1 MTASTTQDRPV
12 SSAGPRFPFTAIVGQ
27 TAMKRALILNAIN
40 TRIGGVLI
48 RGKKGTAKSTAV
60 RSLAALLPEVQVV
73 QGCPYSCLPE
83 IRQGL
88 CQWCHPHPEPTP
100 EEAGTLREDAPSVT
114 RQVRIVDLPVGATE
128 DRLVGSLDIEQ
139 AIRSGS
145 RSFEPGLIATTHRG
159 ILYVDEVNLLN
170 DHLVDVLLDAAAMG
184 RNYVEREGISVSHA
198 AEFILVGTMNPEEG
212 DLRPQ
217 LLDRFGL
224 AVEVDSAF
232 TPEER
237 REVVKRRIAYE
248 SDPYGFMDRWHDFEE
263 AERERILRSRQLL
276 DQVNVSDDIL
286 ELITDICAEY
296 QVDGLRADIVMYK
309 TASTIAAYEGRD
321 HVVPED
327 VREAAEMA
335 LLHRQRRQPFQQP
348 NLVTEQLDSM
358 IDEFQNRPQDRESR
372 HQDQAQSEE
381 QDDADPDSPD
391 QSAPNVPDSGG
402 EAGPEEQPPDPR
414 GDSGPEDQ
422 YFEVGSPFS
431 VRSLQ
436 VNPPDHRARP
446 SSGRRARTVSGTPS
460 GRYIGAAVPQEK
472 ASDLALDATLR
483 AAAPHQSQRRA
494 HPHPN
499 LFPGDERTSDTPELL
514 VEPWDLRE
522 KVRETKTGS
531 LILFV
536 VDASGS
542 MGAQRRMVAVKGAIL
557 SLLLDAYQRRDRVG
571 LIAFRG
577 TGAQVLLPPTSS
589 VDLAHAMLQEMPT
602 GGRTPLSRGLLLAM
616 EVIEAE
622 KQKDRNV
629 LPLLVVLTDGRANV
643 AMGSSAAEPPGG
655 NSLLDSAT
663 AVEEA
668 ALQRPMG
675 NSGADLPLK
684 EARAMAAAIREQKIS
699 AVVIDTETDFLRLGL
714 ANSIADEMGAPC
726 LKLEELHADGLADAV
741 RLQVA
746 TSGTSPLTPD
756 EIQGLLEQIKL
767 S

>member
-1 MTASTTQDRPV
+1 MSETTE
-12 SSAGPRFPFTAIVGQ
+12 PRFPFTAIVGQ

-60 RSLAALLPEVQVV
+60 RSLAALLPEVSVLR
-73 QGCPYSCLPE
+73 GCPYSCPPE
-83 IRQGL
+83 NRQGL
-88 CQWCHPHPEPTP
+88 CQWCQPHG
-100 EEAGTLREDAPSVT
+100 EEAPAVT

-139 AIRSGS
+139 AIKTGS
-145 RSFEPGLIATTHRG
+145 RSFEPGLIADTHRG

-237 REVVKRRIAYE
+237 QEVVRRRIAYE
-248 SDPYGFMDRWHDFEE
+248 ADPFGFMHAWQE
-263 AERERILRSRQLL
+263 AEAEERDRILQSQQLL
-276 DQVNVSDDIL
+276 SKVTVPDDML
-286 ELITDICAEY
+286 ELITGICHEY

-309 TASTIAAYEGRD
+309 TASTIAAYEGHEQVTAD
-321 HVVPED
+321 D

-348 NLVTEQLDSM
+348 HLATEQLDSM
-358 IDEFQNRPQDRESR
+358 IDEYQNRPQNREP
-372 HQDQAQSEE
+372 QDQDNSQFEDQE
-381 QDDADPDSPD
+381 DGDPDS
-391 QSAPNVPDSGG
+391 S
-402 EAGPEEQPPDPR
+402 EPEEQQQPEPE
-414 GDSGPEDQ
+414 GNSGPQDQ
-422 YFEVGSPFS
+422 YFEVGNTFS
-431 VRSLQ
+431 VRSLE
-436 VNPPDHRARP
+436 VKPPDQRARLTG
-446 SSGRRARTVSGTPS
+446 GRRARTVSGSPS
-460 GRYIGAAVPQEK
+460 GRYVSADVPRDK
-472 ASDLALDATLR
+472 VSDLALDATLR
-483 AAAPHQSQRRA
+483 TAAPHQVQRRA
-494 HPHPN
+494 N
-499 LFPGDERTSDTPELL
+499 QSEELGPESSPVFLIK
-514 VEPWDLRE
+514 PWDVRE

-589 VDLAHAMLQEMPT
+589 VDLAHALLSEMPT

-616 EVIEAE
+616 EVIETE
-622 KQKDRNV
+622 RQKDRKV
-629 LPLLVVLTDGRANV
+629 LPLLVVLSDGRANV
-643 AMGSSAAEPPGG
+643 AMGRDESPAGSGQPPGV
-655 NSLLDSAT
+655 AT
-663 AVEEA
+663 AVA
-668 ALQRPMG
+668 
-675 NSGADLPLK
+675 
-684 EARAMAAAIREQKIS
+684 EARAVAAAIKEQRIPS
-699 AVVIDTETDFLRLGL
+699 VVIDTETDFLRLGL
-714 ANSIADEMGAPC
+714 AKPVAEAMGAPC
-726 LKLEELHADGLADAV
+726 IKLEELHSDALADTV
-741 RLQVA
+741 RMQMT
-746 TSGTSPLTPD
+746 TSESAPLTPD
-756 EIQGLLEQIKL
+756 EIQGLLERIKL
-767 S
+767 P

>member
-1 MTASTTQDRPV
+1 MNKSE
-12 SSAGPRFPFTAIVGQ
+12 PRFPFTAIVGQ
-27 TAMKRALILNAIN
+27 TTMKRALILNAVN

-60 RSLAALLPEVQVV
+60 RSLAALLPEVAVV
-73 QGCPYSCLPE
+73 RGCPYSCHPDNP
-83 IRQGL
+83 QPL
-88 CQWCHPHPEPTP
+88 CSHGKETSP
-100 EEAGTLREDAPSVT
+100 VT

-128 DRLVGSLDIEQ
+128 DRLVGSLDIES
-139 AIRSGS
+139 AIRTGS
-145 RSFEPGLIATTHRG
+145 RSFEPGLIAATHRG

-248 SDPYGFMDRWHDFEE
+248 SDPFGFMDAWQESE
-263 AERERILRSRQLL
+263 AAERERILRSQQLL
-276 DQVNVSDDIL
+276 GQVVVSDDIL
-286 ELITDICAEY
+286 ELITGICAEY

-321 HVVPED
+321 QVVAED

-348 NLVTEQLDSM
+348 HLVTEQLDSM
-358 IDEFQNRPQDRESR
+358 IDEFQNRPHDREP
-372 HQDQAQSEE
+372 QDQDNSQSEE
-381 QDDADPDSPD
+381 QDDGDPDPPE
-391 QSAPNVPDSGG
+391 Q
-402 EAGPEEQPPDPR
+402 EEEQPPEPE
-414 GDSGPEDQ
+414 GDSGPQDQ
-422 YFEVGSPFS
+422 YFEVGTPFS

-436 VNPPDHRARP
+436 MRPPDHRARP
-446 SSGRRARTVSGTPS
+446 AGGRRARTVSGTPL
-460 GRYIGAAVPQEK
+460 GRYVGAAIPQDK
-472 ASDLALDATLR
+472 ATDLALDATLR
-483 AAAPHQSQRRA
+483 AAAPHQVERRR
-494 HPHPN
+494 PHPN
-499 LFPGDERTSDTPELL
+499 PLPPGEGTDDAPAFLI
-514 VEPWDLRE
+514 EPHDVRE

-589 VDLAHAMLQEMPT
+589 VDLAHALLSEMPT

-629 LPLLVVLTDGRANV
+629 LPLLVVLSDGRANV
-643 AMGSSAAEPPGG
+643 AMGSAE
-655 NSLLDSAT
+655 
-663 AVEEA
+663 
-668 ALQRPMG
+668 
-675 NSGADLPLK
+675 ADPSNGTTLPIA
-684 EARAMAAAIREQKIS
+684 EARAMAAAIREQRIP
-699 AVVIDTETDFLRLGL
+699 AVVVDTETDFLRLGL
-714 ANSIADEMGAPC
+714 AEPIAEAMGAPC
-726 LKLEELHADGLADAV
+726 IKLEELHSDALADTV
-741 RLQVA
+741 RMQLPTTDNQ
-746 TSGTSPLTPD
+746 PLSPD
-756 EIQGLLEQIKL
+756 EIQGLLQQIRL
-767 S
+767 D

>member
-1 MTASTTQDRPV
+1 MTTSQTQYR
-12 SSAGPRFPFTAIVGQ
+12 SEPRFPFTAIVGQ
-27 TAMKRALILNAIN
+27 TAMKRALILNAVN

-60 RSLAALLPEVQVV
+60 RSLAALLPEVEVV
-73 QGCPYSCLPE
+73 RGCPYSCHPDNP
-83 IRQGL
+83 QPL
-88 CQWCHPHPEPTP
+88 CSHGKETP
-100 EEAGTLREDAPSVT
+100 PVT
-114 RQVRIVDLPVGATE
+114 RQVRIVDLPVSATE
-128 DRLVGSLDIEQ
+128 DRLVGSLDIEA
-139 AIRSGS
+139 AIRTGS
-145 RSFEPGLIATTHRG
+145 RSFEPGLIAATHRG

-224 AVEVDSAF
+224 AVEVDGAF
-232 TPEER
+232 TSEER
-237 REVVKRRIAYE
+237 REVVRRRIAYE
-248 SDPYGFMDRWHDFEE
+248 SDPFGFLDAWEE
-263 AERERILRSRQLL
+263 SEDSERQRILRSQQLL
-276 DQVNVSDDIL
+276 GRVTVSDDML
-286 ELITDICAEY
+286 GLITDICAEY

-309 TASTIAAYEGRD
+309 TAGTIAAYEGRD

-348 NLVTEQLDSM
+348 HLATEQLDSM
-358 IDEFQNRPQDRESR
+358 IDEFQNRPQDREPR
-372 HQDQAQSEE
+372 DQDQSQAEE
-381 QDDADPDSPD
+381 QDDGDPDQPD
-391 QSAPNVPDSGG
+391 QSAPP
-402 EAGPEEQPPDPR
+402 
-414 GDSGPEDQ
+414 GDSGPQDQ
-422 YFEVGSPFS
+422 YFEVGNPFS

-436 VNPPDHRARP
+436 VKPPDHRARP
-446 SSGRRARTVSGTPS
+446 SGGRRARTVSGTPS
-460 GRYIGAAVPQEK
+460 GRYIGAAVPHEK

-483 AAAPHQSQRRA
+483 AAAPHQINRRGTIVGA
-494 HPHPN
+494 HSRAPDSEEAAPAF
-499 LFPGDERTSDTPELL
+499 LI
-514 VEPWDLRE
+514 EPWDVRE

-602 GGRTPLSRGLLLAM
+602 GGRTPLSRGLLLGM

-629 LPLLVVLTDGRANV
+629 LPLLVVLSDGRANV
-643 AMGSSAAEPPGG
+643 AVGGGEGPAESVAAPI
-655 NSLLDSAT
+655 
-663 AVEEA
+663 
-668 ALQRPMG
+668 
-675 NSGADLPLK
+675 SGLPLA
-684 EARAMAAAIREQKIS
+684 EARAMAAAVREQKIS

-714 ANSIADEMGAPC
+714 ASTIAEEMGAPC

-741 RLQVA
+741 RLQITTPETCPLNA
-746 TSGTSPLTPD
+746 PRDYRACWSTSSCSSSKDGPVVEAQSVGPELVEGPSVRGSTSSP
-756 EIQGLLEQIKL
+756 
-767 S
+767 